1 MNTKKRS
8 GPRSGRRPAAR
19 KANSSWIEKFIN
31 SSNITDFETGLF
43 RKVDFE
49 NIANWLRKGTTEAKA
64 QRDRFFSML
73 CNVEYLY

>member
-1 MNTKKRS
+1 MTTKKSTEGRT
-8 GPRSGRRPAAR
+8 GRRQPAR
-19 KANSSWIEKFIN
+19 KNKSNWIEKFIN

-49 NIANWLRKGTTEAKA
+49 NIASWLKKGTSEAKA